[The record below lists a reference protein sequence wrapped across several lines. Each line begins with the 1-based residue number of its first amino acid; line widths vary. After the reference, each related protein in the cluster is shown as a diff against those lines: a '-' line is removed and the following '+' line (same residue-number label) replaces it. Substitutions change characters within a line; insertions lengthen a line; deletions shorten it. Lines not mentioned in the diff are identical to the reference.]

1 MIRLL
6 QAEWFKLK
14 RLRIMA
20 LLVVGPLLS
29 LFIGIAN
36 PMTKTFEGGNPWYIL
51 MLFINLP
58 YALLFLPLVTGVL
71 AGLVC
76 RYEHQA
82 GGWKQ
87 LAALPIKRYQIYL
100 AKFLVIATL
109 VLVIQFIYGA
119 VVYGAGT
126 FNQFTEPFPVAV
138 ISKFIIGGWLATFPM
153 IALQLWAAMMWQSFA
168 LVFALNVVF
177 TLPSILAINSERFGP
192 LYPWALPF
200 FMMYMQDDVS
210 GLFFVPLSQFLLVT
224 VGSFVIFLALGTWSF
239 TRKAI

>member
-1 MIRLL
+1 MIGLI

-14 RLRIMA
+14 RLRIVG
-20 LLVVGPLLS
+20 LLIVGPLLS
-29 LFIGIAN
+29 LIIGIAN
-36 PMTKTFEGGNPWYIL
+36 PMIKTFGDGNPWYML
-51 MLFINLP
+51 MLFMNLT

-87 LAALPIKRYQIYL
+87 LVALPIKRYQIYF
-100 AKFLVIATL
+100 AKFFVIAVL
-109 VLVIQFIYGA
+109 VLVIQLFYGA

-138 ISKFIIGGWLATFPM
+138 ISKFIIGGWLATLPM

-192 LYPWALPF
+192 LYPWAQPF